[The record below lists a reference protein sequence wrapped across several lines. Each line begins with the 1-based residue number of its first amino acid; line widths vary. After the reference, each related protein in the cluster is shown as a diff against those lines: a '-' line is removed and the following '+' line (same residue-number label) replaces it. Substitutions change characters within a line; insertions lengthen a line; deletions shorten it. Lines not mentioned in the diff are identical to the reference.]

1 MQVQFF
7 GGSLH
12 QRRLTIAGELRDL
25 PRALDNPFGDRDE
38 TYVRQPYHV
47 RDREGAIFVLQGYS
61 LTPAD
66 LASVG
71 VDSAALAAT
80 HAA

>member
-12 QRRLTIAGELRDL
+12 QRCLTIAGELPDL
-25 PRALDNPFGDRDE
+25 PRALDNPFGDSHE
-38 TYVRQPYHV
+38 TYVRQAYHV

-61 LTPAD
+61 LTSND
-66 LASVG
+66 LASLGDQSDIAPV
-71 VDSAALAAT
+71 T

>member
-12 QRRLTIAGELRDL
+12 QRCLTIAGEMRDL

-38 TYVRQPYHV
+38 TYVRHPYHV

-61 LTPAD
+61 LTSDD

-71 VDSAALAAT
+71 AEATMRPVTNAA
-80 HAA
+80 

>member
-12 QRRLTIAGELRDL
+12 QRCLTIAGELSDL
-25 PRALDNPFGDRDE
+25 PRALDNPFGDRRE
-38 TYVRQPYHV
+38 NYVRHAYHV

-61 LTPAD
+61 LTPDD
-66 LASVG
+66 LTNVG
-71 VDSAALAAT
+71 SATAAVPVT
-80 HAA
+80 NAA